1 MKLHGLNILKKQ
13 LDSGLKEN
21 NMKKKLLTLL
31 TLSPLLLGGC
41 VFSKYKA
48 FILKTTKTT
57 SYGSIEFDSFE
68 GQYVFKLK
76 RTEAGEGAIKFTASL
91 GEGHVEVSF
100 STFASS
106 GYQKMFEINAG
117 ETLNA
122 YSGYLEKGYRVTIIV
137 KSEGKVSN
145 GSFTFD
151 ANFDLN
157 D

>member
-68 GQYVFKLK
+68 GQYVFK
-76 RTEAGEGAIKFTASL
+76 TIK
-91 GEGHVEVSF
+91 
-100 STFASS
+100 
-106 GYQKMFEINAG
+106 
-117 ETLNA
+117 LN
-122 YSGYLEKGYRVTIIV
+122 
-137 KSEGKVSN
+137 
-145 GSFTFD
+145 
-151 ANFDLN
+151 
-157 D
+157 